1 MLNVFRKAASTSV
14 AKIAPLEIEIT
25 IERGD
30 RLLSSALNQGV
41 KWPHRCKVGSCGT
54 CKAIL
59 LSGDIK
65 PQLNFG
71 YVLTPE
77 EIEEGYI
84 LACQSTLRSDIH
96 VLIKPRSKKGKEKQ

>member
-1 MLNVFRKAASTSV
+1 MLNAFKKIASTSV
-14 AKIAPLEIEIT
+14 VKIDPLEIEIP
-25 IERGD
+25 IERGE
-30 RLLSSALNQGV
+30 RLLSSALKQGV

-65 PQLNFG
+65 AQLNFG

-77 EIEEGYI
+77 EIDEGYI
-84 LACQSTLRSDIH
+84 LACQSTLKSDIH
-96 VLIKPRSKKGKEKQ
+96 VLIKPRAKKRKEKI

>member
-14 AKIAPLEIEIT
+14 ARIDPLEIEIT

-30 RLLSSALNQGV
+30 RLLSSALDQGV

-84 LACQSTLRSDIH
+84 LACQSTLKSDIH
-96 VLIKPRSKKGKEKQ
+96 VLIKPKSKKRKEKQ

>member
-1 MLNVFRKAASTSV
+1 MLNVFKKVTSSNV
-14 AKIAPLEIEIT
+14 ARIDPLEIEIT

-30 RLLSSALNQGV
+30 RLLSSALDQGV

-84 LACQSTLRSDIH
+84 LACQSTLKSDIH
-96 VLIKPRSKKGKEKQ
+96 VLIKPKSKKRKEKQ

>member
-1 MLNVFRKAASTSV
+1 MLNVFKKVASSSV
-14 AKIAPLEIEIT
+14 ARIDPLEIEIK

-30 RLLSSALNQGV
+30 RLLSSALEQGV

-65 PQLNFG
+65 AQLNFG

-77 EIEEGYI
+77 EIDEGYI
-84 LACQSTLRSDIH
+84 LACQSTLKSDIH
-96 VLIKPRSKKGKEKQ
+96 VLIKPRAKKGKEKI

>member
-1 MLNVFRKAASTSV
+1 MLNVFKKTASKNI
-14 AKIAPLEIEIT
+14 AKIDPLEIEIT
-25 IERGD
+25 IERGE
-30 RLLSSALNQGV
+30 RLLSSALKQGV
-41 KWPHRCKVGSCGT
+41 NWPHRCKVGSCGT

-77 EIEEGYI
+77 EINEGYI
-84 LACQSTLRSDIH
+84 LACQSTLKSDIH
-96 VLIKPRSKKGKEKQ
+96 VLIKPRLKKRKEK

>member
-1 MLNVFRKAASTSV
+1 MLNVFKKAPTTSV
-14 AKIAPLEIEIT
+14 ARIDPLEIEIRV
-25 IERGD
+25 ERGD
-30 RLLSSALNQGV
+30 RLLSSALGQGV
-41 KWPHRCKVGSCGT
+41 EWPHRCKVGSCGT

-84 LACQSTLRSDIH
+84 LACQSTLKSDIH
-96 VLIKPRSKKGKEKQ
+96 VLIKPRSKKRKGKR

>member
-1 MLNVFRKAASTSV
+1 MLKAFKKTAATSV
-14 AKIAPLEIEIT
+14 AKIDPLEIEIS
-25 IERGD
+25 IERGE
-30 RLLSSALNQGV
+30 RLLSSALKQGV

-77 EIEEGYI
+77 EINEGYI
-84 LACQSTLRSDIH
+84 LACQSTLKSDIH
-96 VLIKPRSKKGKEKQ
+96 VLIKPRSKKGKEKH

>member
-1 MLNVFRKAASTSV
+1 MLNVFRKAASTSL
-14 AKIAPLEIEIT
+14 ARIDPFEIEIT

-30 RLLSSALNQGV
+30 RLLSSALDQGV
-41 KWPHRCKVGSCGT
+41 QWPHRCKVGSCGT

-84 LACQSTLRSDIH
+84 LACQSTLRADIH